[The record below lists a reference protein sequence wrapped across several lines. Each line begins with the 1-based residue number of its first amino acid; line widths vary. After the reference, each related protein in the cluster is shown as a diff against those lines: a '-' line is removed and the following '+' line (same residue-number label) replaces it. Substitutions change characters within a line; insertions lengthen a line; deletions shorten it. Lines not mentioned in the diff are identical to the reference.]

1 MRIGGFGYR
10 SLAATPKPRLVK
22 LVITPAGED
31 SFSAGG
37 ASHKAVRFSVKV
49 ELGGLV
55 GLIAPL
61 LGKQPHDTSV
71 WILGGE
77 APGFVRSEG
86 PMYQGGPL
94 WRIELASPLWPR

>member
-1 MRIGGFGYR
+1 MR
-10 SLAATPKPRLVK
+10 
-22 LVITPAGED
+22 
-31 SFSAGG
+31 
-37 ASHKAVRFSVKV
+37 KAVRFNVKV

-86 PMYQGGPL
+86 PMYSASTPGT
-94 WRIELASPLWPR
+94 LAISSRFSRAWGVSIIGTTMP